1 MSTPA
6 RHTPSQHTPVKSI
19 FFVSMVEIRR
29 SGVVTT
35 QSTFTPLSITLAM
48 VVYSSLRRDARTFV
62 STRFFRPVP
71 ALRRVM

>member
-1 MSTPA
+1 M
-6 RHTPSQHTPVKSI
+6 KSI

-48 VVYSSLRRDARTFV
+48 VVYASLCCDVHTFV

>member
-1 MSTPA
+1 
-6 RHTPSQHTPVKSI
+6 
-19 FFVSMVEIRR
+19 MVEIRR

-48 VVYSSLRRDARTFV
+48 VVYASLRRDARTFV